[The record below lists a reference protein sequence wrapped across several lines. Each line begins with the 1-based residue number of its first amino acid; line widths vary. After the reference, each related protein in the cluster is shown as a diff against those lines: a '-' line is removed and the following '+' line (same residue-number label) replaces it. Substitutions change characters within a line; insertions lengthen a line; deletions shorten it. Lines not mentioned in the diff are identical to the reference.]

1 MVETIEIEPS
11 ATFFSGNP
19 LLIII
24 PTASIESERFKRCK
38 RCLSESE
45 LPLGSK
51 IVAVVSSGADF
62 SFSRSVNHGLS
73 KVEAEDILLL
83 NDDCFVEPDTI
94 KNIINI
100 SGKKVGIVGGV
111 LRYDGGKLQHNG
123 GVFYFNVLS
132 ILLKDS
138 INLAPFYTIRTYL
151 RARKLKTRY
160 VRTFQV
166 SAFPPKK
173 VDFVTGALFYIP
185 NSVFKRIG
193 FLDETFVNGFE
204 DADYCLRAKA
214 HGFDVRVEPSARAVH
229 EEHVSLKVH
238 ESTFF
243 ENLTKFNKKWPRA
256 KIIQLRKNNV
266 NPE

>member
-1 MVETIEIEPS
+1 M
-11 ATFFSGNP
+11 
-19 LLIII
+19 LIII
-24 PTASIESERFKRCK
+24 PTASTESEGFNRCK
-38 RCLSESE
+38 RCLSQSE

-51 IVAVVSSGADF
+51 IVAVVSSGTDF

-73 KVEAEDILLL
+73 NVEIEDILLL
-83 NDDCFVEPDTI
+83 KDDCFMEPHTI
-94 KNIINI
+94 KNIMT
-100 SGKKVGIVGGV
+100 SGENAGIVGEA
-111 LRYDGGKLQHNG
+111 LRYNGGKLLHNG
-123 GVFYFNVLS
+123 GDFYFNVLS

-138 INLAPFYTIRTYL
+138 MNLAPFYTIRTYL

-214 HGFDVRVEPSARAVH
+214 LGFDLRVKPSARAVH
-229 EEHVSLKVH
+229 QEHASLKVH
-238 ESTFF
+238 ESTVF
-243 ENLTKFNKKWPRA
+243 ENLTKLKKKWPRA